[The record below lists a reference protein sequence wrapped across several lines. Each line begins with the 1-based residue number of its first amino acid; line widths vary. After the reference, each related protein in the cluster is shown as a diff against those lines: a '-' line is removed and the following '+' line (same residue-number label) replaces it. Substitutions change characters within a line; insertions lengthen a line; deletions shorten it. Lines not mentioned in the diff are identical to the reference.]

1 MQFERLGLSYVV
13 PVRWRDGAQREELA
27 EYLARIAPL
36 VAEVIVVDGSDP
48 DVFAANGA
56 AWGEHARHLPPG
68 EGETWLMGKVA
79 GVRTGVALASCER
92 VVIADD
98 DVRYEADSLRRTAEL
113 LDRYDLVRPQNYFSR
128 LPWHA
133 RWDTARTLLN
143 RSLGRD
149 YPGTLA
155 VRRSRLLA
163 AGMYDGDVLF
173 ENLELMRT
181 IRAGGGAVASPLDL
195 YVARVPPSAAH
206 FWGQRTRQAYDD
218 FAMPLRMALWLSV
231 LPLLVLDWRRSSAD
245 GTETDR
251 YGGESPRRRKAG
263 RRRGAIWRRFRLAP
277 AAAGLAVAAAEIGRR
292 RGGGARVFPAT
303 SSLLAPAWVLERG
316 VCAWLAVLQ
325 RLRFGGVRYGDS
337 VIPVAA
343 HSERQLR
350 RRLAQREREGEEA
363 GTRPP
368 WNRRSNG
375 AAPPTSTGSK
385 APASTGTSSRPTPA

>member
-1 MQFERLGLSYVV
+1 VSERIDLSYVV
-13 PVRWRDGAQREELA
+13 PVRWRDGAQRGELA

-36 VAEVIVVDGSDP
+36 VAEVIVVDGSGP
-48 DVFAANGA
+48 DVFAANAA
-56 AWGEHARHLPPG
+56 AWGEHVRHVPPAPG
-68 EGETWLMGKVA
+68 EVWLMGKVA
-79 GVRTGVALASCER
+79 GVRTGVELASRER
-92 VVIADD
+92 VVVADD
-98 DVRYEADSLRRTAEL
+98 DVRYEPEALRRAAEL

-143 RSLGRD
+143 RSVGRD

-155 VRRSRLLA
+155 VRRSRMLA
-163 AGMYDGDVLF
+163 MGMYDGDVLF

-181 IRAGGGAVASPLDL
+181 VRAHGGDIASPLDL

-218 FAMPLRMALWLSV
+218 LALPLRMTLWLAVVPLLLLGALKRRPGSV
-231 LPLLVLDWRRSSAD
+231 L
-245 GTETDR
+245 
-251 YGGESPRRRKAG
+251 AG
-263 RRRGAIWRRFRLAP
+263 
-277 AAAGLAVAAAEIGRR
+277 AGSAVAAAEVGRR
-292 RGGGARVFPAT
+292 RAGGGAYFPAT
-303 SSLLAPAWVLERG
+303 SSLLAPVWVLERG

-350 RRLAQREREGEEA
+350 RLLEQRGRGGEEA
-363 GTRPP
+363 GTGRQWSPG
-368 WNRRSNG
+368 SN
-375 AAPPTSTGSK
+375 AALPLTSTGSK
-385 APASTGTSSRPTPA
+385 TRASTGTSSRPTTA

>member
-1 MQFERLGLSYVV
+1 VSEPLDLSYVV
-13 PVRWRDGAQREELA
+13 PVRWRDGAQRGELA
-27 EYLARIAPL
+27 ACLAGIAPL
-36 VAEVIVVDGSDP
+36 VAEVIVVDGSEP
-48 DVFAANGA
+48 GVFAANAA
-56 AWGEHARHLPPG
+56 AWGEQVRHVPPAAG
-68 EGETWLMGKVA
+68 ERWLMGKVA
-79 GVRTGVALASCER
+79 GVRTGVERASHER

-98 DVRYEADSLRRTAEL
+98 DVRWEPEALRRAAEL
-113 LDRYDLVRPQNYFSR
+113 LDRHDLVRPQNYFDR

-163 AGMYDGDVLF
+163 MGMYDGDVLF

-181 IRAGGGAVASPLDL
+181 VCAHGGSVVSPLDL
-195 YVARVPPSAAH
+195 YVARVPPSAGH

-218 FAMPLRMALWLSV
+218 FALPLRMALWLSV
-231 LPLLVLDWRRSSAD
+231 LPLLVLDWRFLKARM
-245 GTETDR
+245 GT
-251 YGGESPRRRKAG
+251 GGSHRRRHG
-263 RRRGAIWRRFRLAP
+263 RLTATAAPVAI
-277 AAAGLAVAAAEIGRR
+277 AAAELGRR

-303 SSLLAPAWVLERG
+303 SSLLAPLWIIERG

-350 RRLAQREREGEEA
+350 RRLAEA
-363 GTRPP
+363 R
-368 WNRRSNG
+368 
-375 AAPPTSTGSK
+375 
-385 APASTGTSSRPTPA
+385 

>member
-1 MQFERLGLSYVV
+1 MQFERLDLSYVV
-13 PVRWRDGAQREELA
+13 PIRWRDGAQRDELVD
-27 EYLARIAPL
+27 YLARIAPCC
-36 VAEVIVVDGSDP
+36 AEVIVVDGSTP
-48 DVFAANGA
+48 EVFAANA
-56 AWGEHARHLPPG
+56 AAFGEHAIHVPPG
-68 EGETWLMGKVA
+68 EGEKWLMGKVA
-79 GVRTGVALASCER
+79 GVRTGVALASRER

-98 DVRYEADSLRRTAEL
+98 DVRYEPEALQRAAEL
-113 LDRYDLVRPQNYFSR
+113 LDRHDLVRPQNYFDR

-155 VRRSRLLA
+155 VRRSRMLA
-163 AGMYDGDVLF
+163 MGMYDGDVLF

-181 IRAGGGAVASPLDL
+181 VRAHGGSVASPLDL

-218 FAMPLRMALWLSV
+218 FALPLRMALWLAV
-231 LPLLVLDWRRSSAD
+231 LPLLVLDGRFCKPVVDKSAP
-245 GTETDR
+245 
-251 YGGESPRRRKAG
+251 PR
-263 RRRGAIWRRFRLAP
+263 RRFRLALL
-277 AAAGLAVAAAEIGRR
+277 AAAVAIAVAELGRR
-292 RGGGARVFPAT
+292 RAGGRAYFPAS
-303 SSLLAPAWVLERG
+303 SSLLAPVWVLERG

-350 RRLAQREREGEEA
+350 RGATPL
-363 GTRPP
+363 RPP
-368 WNRRSNG
+368 ARSGDRRCGRSPG
-375 AAPPTSTGSK
+375 A
-385 APASTGTSSRPTPA
+385 RPSPSC

>member
-1 MQFERLGLSYVV
+1 VSEPLDLSYVV
-13 PVRWRDGAQREELA
+13 PVRWRDGEQRQELA
-27 EYLARIAPL
+27 AYLARIAPRC
-36 VAEVIVVDGSDP
+36 AEVIVVDGSDP
-48 DVFAANGA
+48 EVFAANAA
-56 AWGEHARHLPPG
+56 AWGEHVRHVPPG

-79 GVRTGVALASCER
+79 GVRTGVQLASRER

-98 DVRYEADSLRRTAEL
+98 DVRYEPEALRRAAEL
-113 LDRYDLVRPQNYFSR
+113 LEAHDLVRPQNYFDR

-155 VRRSRLLA
+155 VRRSRMLA
-163 AGMYDGDVLF
+163 MGMYDGDVLF
-173 ENLELMRT
+173 ENLELIRT
-181 IRAGGGAVASPLDL
+181 VRAHGGSVVSPLDL

-218 FAMPLRMALWLSV
+218 FALPLRMALWLAV
-231 LPLLVLDWRRSSAD
+231 VPLLALDQCLSRAD
-245 GTETDR
+245 GTKLR
-251 YGGESPRRRKAG
+251 LYGGKSSRQPRRRLG
-263 RRRGAIWRRFRLAP
+263 VAP
-277 AAAGLAVAAAEIGRR
+277 TAAALAVAAAEVGRR
-292 RGGGARVFPAT
+292 RGGGAAVFPAT
-303 SSLLAPAWVLERG
+303 SSLLAPVWVLERG

-350 RRLAQREREGEEA
+350 RRSARREGEAEEA
-363 GTRPP
+363 GRERGWRP
-368 WNRRSNG
+368 RSNG
-375 AAPPTSTGSK
+375 APPPTSTGSK
-385 APASTGTSSRPTPA
+385 TPASTGTSSRPTPA

>member
-1 MQFERLGLSYVV
+1 MQFDRLNLSYVV

-48 DVFAANGA
+48 DVFAANAA
-56 AWGEHARHLPPG
+56 AWGEHVRHVPPG
-68 EGETWLMGKVA
+68 EGEEWLMGKVA
-79 GVRTGVALASCER
+79 GVRTGVALAVCER

-98 DVRYEADSLRRTAEL
+98 DVRYEPEALRRTADL
-113 LDRYDLVRPQNYFSR
+113 LDGCDLVRPQNYFDR

-181 IRAGGGAVASPLDL
+181 VRAHGGTVASPLDL

-218 FAMPLRMALWLSV
+218 FAMPLRMALWLAV
-231 LPLLVLDWRRSSAD
+231 VPLLLLDWRLAAAD
-245 GTETDR
+245 GTKTAPYR
-251 YGGESPRRRKAG
+251 RFSSRRRFGRGRSVSVAAGVAIAAAELG
-263 RRRGAIWRRFRLAP
+263 RRRD
-277 AAAGLAVAAAEIGRR
+277 
-292 RGGGARVFPAT
+292 GGARVFPVT
-303 SSLLAPAWVLERG
+303 SSLLAPVWILERG

-350 RRLAQREREGEEA
+350 RRLAQRGRDGEA
-363 GTRPP
+363 GRAGGGRCARSALSPGS
-368 WNRRSNG
+368 RR
-375 AAPPTSTGSK
+375 A
-385 APASTGTSSRPTPA
+385 RC

>member
-1 MQFERLGLSYVV
+1 VSERIDLSYVV

-48 DVFAANGA
+48 EVFAANAA
-56 AWGEHARHLPPG
+56 AWGEHARHLPPK
-68 EGETWLMGKVA
+68 EGEEWLMGKVA
-79 GVRTGVALASCER
+79 GVRTGVEQASRER

-98 DVRYEADSLRRTAEL
+98 DVRYEPEALRRAAEL
-113 LDRYDLVRPQNYFSR
+113 LESHDLVRPQNYFSR

-143 RSLGRD
+143 RSVGRD

-155 VRRSRLLA
+155 VRRSRMLA
-163 AGMYDGDVLF
+163 MGMYDGDVLF

-181 IRAGGGAVASPLDL
+181 VRAHGGTVASPLDL
-195 YVARVPPSAAH
+195 YVARVPPSAGH

-218 FAMPLRMALWLSV
+218 FALPLRMALWLAV
-231 LPLLVLDWRRSSAD
+231 VPLLLLDRWRAHAD
-245 GTETDR
+245 GTKTGPPNR
-251 YGGESPRRRKAG
+251 KSSRRRRLGRWRLGLAQAGAAVAVGVAEVG
-263 RRRGAIWRRFRLAP
+263 RRRA
-277 AAAGLAVAAAEIGRR
+277 
-292 RGGGARVFPAT
+292 GGAAYFPAT
-303 SSLLAPAWVLERG
+303 SSLLAPVWILERG

-350 RRLAQREREGEEA
+350 RRLAARASEGEEA
-363 GTRPP
+363 GTWRQWSPG
-368 WNRRSNG
+368 SN
-375 AAPPTSTGSK
+375 AAPPPTSTGSK
-385 APASTGTSSRPTPA
+385 TPASTGTSSRPTTA